1 MSSHIVSIKTY
12 LLVWAILMVLLFL
25 TLGLAELNLSPF
37 NVAVALAVA
46 TLKMLLI
53 ILYFMH
59 VKFSSRLTWLFAMA
73 GFLWLGFMLVL
84 TLSDYFA
91 RGMPVE

>member
-46 TLKMLLI
+46 ALKMLLI

>member
-1 MSSHIVSIKTY
+1 MSSHIIPIKTY
-12 LLVWAILMVLLFL
+12 LLVWVSLMVLLFL

-37 NVAVALAVA
+37 NVAVALTVA
-46 TLKMLLI
+46 LIKMLLI

-59 VKFSSRLTWLFAMA
+59 VKFSNRLTWLFAAA
-73 GFLWLGFMLVL
+73 GFLWLGFMIVL

>member
-1 MSSHIVSIKTY
+1 MTSHIVPIKTY
-12 LLVWAILMVLLFL
+12 LLVWVSLMVLLFL

-37 NVAVALAVA
+37 NVAVALTVA
-46 TLKMLLI
+46 LIKMLLI

-59 VKFSSRLTWLFAMA
+59 VKFSNRLTWLFAAA
-73 GFLWLGFMLVL
+73 GFLWLGFMVVL

-91 RGMPVE
+91 RGMPAE

>member
-1 MSSHIVSIKTY
+1 MSSHVIPIKTY
-12 LLVWAILMVLLFL
+12 LLVWISLMVLLFL

-37 NVAVALAVA
+37 NVAVALTVA
-46 TLKMLLI
+46 AIKMLLI

-59 VKFSSRLTWLFAMA
+59 VKFSNRLTWLFAAA
-73 GFLWLGFMLVL
+73 GFLWLGFMIVL